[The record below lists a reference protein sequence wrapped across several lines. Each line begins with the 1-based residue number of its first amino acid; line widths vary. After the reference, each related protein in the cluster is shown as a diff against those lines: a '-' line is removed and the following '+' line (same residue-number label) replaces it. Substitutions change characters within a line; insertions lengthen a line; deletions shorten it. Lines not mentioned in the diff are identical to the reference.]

1 MRLIFDR
8 YSNGYTYNDIAK
20 ELNAKGYKTKIG
32 REFTSASLNSILNQR
47 KYIGEYVYNR
57 RSSKNINGSY
67 NSHKNKPEEE
77 IIRIPDAVPK
87 IIDKKIFEKV
97 QQRLEMNK
105 RKAGHYKSGMLKII
119 IEISRTELK
128 TLPKQRRKVPAN
140 GQFGESYLKQYQITT
155 K

>member
-47 KYIGEYVYNR
+47 KYIGEYVYNG

-97 QQRLEMNK
+97 
-105 RKAGHYKSGMLKII
+105 
-119 IEISRTELK
+119 
-128 TLPKQRRKVPAN
+128 
-140 GQFGESYLKQYQITT
+140 
-155 K
+155 

>member
-1 MRLIFDR
+1 MLFIVSYKIFPVRGIPYIFIFNAFAMQFFSFAVINESEAEIVRLIFDR

-67 NSHKNKPEEE
+67 NSHKIN
-77 IIRIPDAVPK
+77 PK
-87 IIDKKIFEKV
+87 KK
-97 QQRLEMNK
+97 
-105 RKAGHYKSGMLKII
+105 
-119 IEISRTELK
+119 
-128 TLPKQRRKVPAN
+128 
-140 GQFGESYLKQYQITT
+140 
-155 K
+155 